1 MLMEAKN
8 KEVIFTRPH
17 KTIYAAG
24 DKIIKVFDN
33 RYTKADV
40 LNEARNEAL
49 VEENTDLNIPALLEV
64 SHTEEGWCLIRDRVE
79 GKTLEEFMKEEPD
92 KLEIYM
98 EMFVELQLSVHKQ
111 KVAAIKRLRHK
122 LTNQINSLKDLDAT
136 ARYELAAR
144 LESMPKHSKLCHGDF
159 HPSNVIMDK
168 HNRLWIIDWAHAAQ
182 GNASADAAM
191 TFLLFSLEDEKKAE
205 MYMKLFCEKSDTAR
219 QYVNRWLPIVAA
231 AQMTK
236 KKEKEK
242 DFLMRWIDVAEYQ

>member
-1 MLMEAKN
+1 METKN

-24 DKIIKVFDN
+24 DRIIKVFDE
-33 RYTKADV
+33 RYSKAEV

-49 VEENTDLNIPALLEV
+49 VEENTDLNVPALLEV
-64 SHTEEGWCLIRDRVE
+64 SRTEEGWCLIREKVE
-79 GKTLEEFMKEEPD
+79 GKTLEQLMQDESE

-98 EMFVELQLSVHKQ
+98 DMFVDLQLSVHGQ
-111 KVAAIKRLRHK
+111 KVASIKRLRHK
-122 LTNQINSLKDLDAT
+122 LMDQINSLKNLDAT
-136 ARYELAAR
+136 ARYELATR
-144 LESMPKHSKLCHGDF
+144 LESMPKHTKLCHGDF
-159 HPSNVIMDK
+159 NPSNVIMDDHK
-168 HNRLWIIDWAHAAQ
+168 RLWIIDWAHAAQ

-191 TFLLFSLEDEKKAE
+191 TYLLFALEDERKAE
-205 MYMKLFCEKSDTAR
+205 LYMKLFCEKSDTAR

>member
-1 MLMEAKN
+1 METTN

-17 KTIYAAG
+17 KTVYAAG

-33 RYTKADV
+33 RYTKAEV

-49 VEENTDLNIPALLEV
+49 VEENTDLNVPALVEV
-64 SHTEEGWCLIRDRVE
+64 SHTEEGWCLVRDKVE
-79 GKTLEEFMKEEPD
+79 GKTLDELMKENPE
-92 KLEIYM
+92 KLETYM
-98 EMFVELQLSVHKQ
+98 EMFVDLQLEVHSQ

-122 LTNQINSLKDLDAT
+122 LMDQINSLKDLSAT
-136 ARYELAAR
+136 VRYELATR
-144 LESMPKHSKLCHGDF
+144 LESLPRHSKLCHGDF
-159 HPSNVIMDK
+159 NPSNVIVDK
-168 HNRLWIIDWAHAAQ
+168 YGKLWIIDWAHAAQ

-191 TFLLFSLEDEKKAE
+191 TYLLFCLESKEKAE

-236 KKEKEK
+236 KKEKER
-242 DFLMRWIDVAEYQ
+242 DFLMNWIDVAEYQ

>member
-1 MLMEAKN
+1 METKN

-24 DKIIKVFDN
+24 DKIIKVFDE
-33 RYTKADV
+33 RYSKADV

-49 VEENTDLNIPALLEV
+49 VEENTDLNVPALLEV
-64 SHTEEGWCLIRDRVE
+64 SHTEEGWCLIREKIE
-79 GKTLEEFMKEEPD
+79 GKTLEQLMQEEPE
-92 KLEIYM
+92 KAEIYM
-98 EMFVELQLSVHKQ
+98 DMFVDLQLSIHGQ
-111 KVAAIKRLRHK
+111 KVAAMKRLRHK
-122 LTNQINSLKDLDAT
+122 LTDQINSLKNLDAT
-136 ARYELAAR
+136 ARYELATR
-144 LESMPKHSKLCHGDF
+144 LESMPKHTKLCHGDF
-159 HPSNVIMDK
+159 NPGNVIMDDHK
-168 HNRLWIIDWAHAAQ
+168 RLWIIDWAHAAQ

-191 TFLLFSLEDEKKAE
+191 TYLLFALEDEKKAE
-205 MYMKLFCEKSDTAR
+205 LYMKLFCEKSDTAR

>member
-1 MLMEAKN
+1 MEAKN

-17 KTIYAAG
+17 KTLYATE

-49 VEENTDLNIPALLEV
+49 VEENTDLNIPALVEV
-64 SHTEEGWCLIRDRVE
+64 SQTDEGWCLVRDKVE
-79 GKTLEEFMKEEPD
+79 GKTLAELMAAEPE
-92 KLEIYM
+92 KLQTYM
-98 EMFVELQLSVHKQ
+98 EMFVDLQLTVHKQ
-111 KVAAIKRLRHK
+111 KVPTIKRLRHK
-122 LTNQINSLKDLDAT
+122 LMDQINSLKDLNAT
-136 ARYELAAR
+136 MRYELATR
-144 LESMPKHSKLCHGDF
+144 LESLPKHSKLCHGDF
-159 HPSNVIMDK
+159 NPTNVIVDK
-168 HNRLWIIDWAHAAQ
+168 YSKLWIIDWAHAAQ

-191 TFLLFSLEDEKKAE
+191 TYLLFSLEDADKAE
-205 MYMKLFCEKSDTAR
+205 LYMKLFCEKSDTAR

>member
-1 MLMEAKN
+1 MEATN

-24 DKIIKVFDN
+24 DKVIKVFDE

-64 SHTEEGWCLIRDRVE
+64 SHMEEGWCLVREKVE
-79 GKTLEEFMKEEPD
+79 GKTLEQLMQEEPE
-92 KLEIYM
+92 KLETYM
-98 EMFVELQLSVHKQ
+98 EMFVDLQLDVHKQ
-111 KVAAIKRLRHK
+111 KVATIKRLRHK
-122 LTNQINSLKDLDAT
+122 LMDQINSLKDLDAT
-136 ARYELAAR
+136 ARYELATR
-144 LESMPKHSKLCHGDF
+144 LESMPKHTKLCHGDF
-159 HPSNVIMDK
+159 NPSNVIVDQQ
-168 HNRLWIIDWAHAAQ
+168 NRLWIIDWAHATQ

-205 MYMKLFCEKSDTAR
+205 IYMKLFCKKSDTAR

-236 KKEKEK
+236 KKVKEK

>member
-1 MLMEAKN
+1 MEATN

-24 DKIIKVFDN
+24 DKVIKVFDE

-64 SHTEEGWCLIRDRVE
+64 SHMEEGWCLVREKVE
-79 GKTLEEFMKEEPD
+79 GKTLEQLMQEEPE
-92 KLEIYM
+92 KLETYM
-98 EMFVELQLSVHKQ
+98 EMFVDLQLDVHKQ
-111 KVAAIKRLRHK
+111 KVATIKRLRHK
-122 LTNQINSLKDLDAT
+122 LMDQINSLKDLDAT
-136 ARYELAAR
+136 ARYELATR
-144 LESMPKHSKLCHGDF
+144 LESMPKHTKLCHGDF
-159 HPSNVIMDK
+159 NPSNVIVDQ
-168 HNRLWIIDWAHAAQ
+168 HNRFWIIDWAHAAQ

-205 MYMKLFCEKSDTAR
+205 IYMKLFCKKSDTAR

>member
-1 MLMEAKN
+1 MEAKN

-17 KTIYAAG
+17 KTIYADG
-24 DKIIKVFDN
+24 DKIIKVFDD

-64 SHTEEGWCLIRDRVE
+64 SHTEEGWCLIRDKVE
-79 GKTLEEFMKEEPD
+79 GKTLEQLMQEEPD
-92 KLEIYM
+92 KLGVYM
-98 EMFVELQLSVHKQ
+98 EMFVDLQMSVHNQ
-111 KVAAIKRLRHK
+111 KVATIKRLRHK
-122 LTNQINSLKDLDAT
+122 LMDQINSLKDLDAT
-136 ARYELAAR
+136 ARYELATR
-144 LESMPKHSKLCHGDF
+144 LESMPKHTKLCHGDF
-159 HPSNVIMDK
+159 NPGNVIMDD

-231 AQMTK
+231 AQMTR

-242 DFLMRWIDVAEYQ
+242 DFLMRWIDVVEYQ

>member
-1 MLMEAKN
+1 MEATN

-24 DKIIKVFDN
+24 DKVIKVFDE

-64 SHTEEGWCLIRDRVE
+64 SHMEEGWCLVREKVE
-79 GKTLEEFMKEEPD
+79 GKTLEQLMQEEPE
-92 KLEIYM
+92 KLETYM
-98 EMFVELQLSVHKQ
+98 EMFVDLQLDVHKQ
-111 KVAAIKRLRHK
+111 KVFTIKRLRHK
-122 LTNQINSLKDLDAT
+122 LMDQINSLKDLDAT
-136 ARYELAAR
+136 ARYELATR
-144 LESMPKHSKLCHGDF
+144 LESMPKHTKLCHGDF
-159 HPSNVIMDK
+159 NPSNVIVDQ
-168 HNRLWIIDWAHAAQ
+168 HNRFWIIDWAHAAQ

-205 MYMKLFCEKSDTAR
+205 MYMKLFCKKSDTAR

-236 KKEKEK
+236 KKEREK